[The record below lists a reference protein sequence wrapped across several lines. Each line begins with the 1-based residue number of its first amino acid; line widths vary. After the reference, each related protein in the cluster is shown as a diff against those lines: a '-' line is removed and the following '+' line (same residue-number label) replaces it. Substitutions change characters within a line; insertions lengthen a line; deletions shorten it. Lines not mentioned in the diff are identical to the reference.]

1 MAIRLYLRDTTAI
14 GLDGRK
20 DLAAAKGSATQ
31 TSTLTG
37 PAPANTLF
45 PGMRFVSGR
54 MPSGGVDFAGA
65 TVSIAIGGS
74 ETSLVLNAAA
84 QFRIRSHAPDGA
96 LADFLLVGPTGEFGG
111 STVQVTASDPAPGL
125 ALPAD
130 HRLVIDVELAP
141 ATAGGGTLDPAAGRN
156 CTVAYNATGASEAY
170 VEFSNTFALKVE
182 GDPDEGEG
190 GGAGSPRGLWLG
202 M

>member
-1 MAIRLYLRDTTAI
+1 MPTRLHLRDTAAI

-20 DLAAAKGSATQ
+20 DLAAANGSATQ
-31 TSTLTG
+31 TSTLAG

-54 MPSGGVDFAGA
+54 MPTGGVDFAGA
-65 TVSIAIGGS
+65 TVSIAVGGS

-84 QFRIRSHAPDGA
+84 QFRIRSRAPDGA

-111 STVQVTASDPAPGL
+111 STVQVTASDPAPGP

-130 HRLVIDVELAP
+130 HRLVLDVELAP
-141 ATAGGGTLDPAAGRN
+141 ATAGGGTLNPAAGRN
-156 CTVAYNATGASEAY
+156 CAVAYNNAGASEAY
-170 VEFSNTFALKVE
+170 VEFSNTFAPKAE
-182 GDPDEGEG
+182 GEPDEGT
-190 GGAGSPRGLWLG
+190 GGASSRGLWMG

>member
-1 MAIRLYLRDTTAI
+1 MATRLYLRSTTAI

-20 DLAAAKGSATQ
+20 DLATYNGASTQ
-31 TSTLTG
+31 SSTLAG
-37 PAPANTLF
+37 PAAANTVF

-65 TVSIAIGGS
+65 TVSIAIGGA
-74 ETSLVLNAAA
+74 ETSLVLNASA
-84 QFRIRSHAPDGA
+84 QFRIGSRAPGDT

-111 STVQVTASDPAPGL
+111 STIQVTASDPAPSL

-130 HRLVIDVELAP
+130 HRLVLDVELAP
-141 ATAGGGTLDPAAGRN
+141 ATAGGGTLNPSAGRN
-156 CTVAYNATGASEAY
+156 CAVAYNNAGASEAY
-170 VEFSNTFALKVE
+170 VEFSNTFAPKAE
-182 GDPDEGEG
+182 GDPDEDG
-190 GGAGSPRGLWLG
+190 GGAGPRGLWMG